1 MHVIDTLV
9 TGARKRASGRQLTD
23 RDDVDDGVAE
33 VDSVSIFSFPF
44 TPKCDYLFQL
54 INFFFQGVF
63 QQADEG
69 VLKER
74 KYVVLGSICR
84 YLLLH
89 RMVKVRRG
97 ASAQAEV
104 RHA

>member
-54 INFFFQGVF
+54 INFFFRVCSSKQMREF
-63 QQADEG
+63 
-69 VLKER
+69 LKKE
-74 KYVVLGSICR
+74 ST
-84 YLLLH
+84 
-89 RMVKVRRG
+89 
-97 ASAQAEV
+97 
-104 RHA
+104 